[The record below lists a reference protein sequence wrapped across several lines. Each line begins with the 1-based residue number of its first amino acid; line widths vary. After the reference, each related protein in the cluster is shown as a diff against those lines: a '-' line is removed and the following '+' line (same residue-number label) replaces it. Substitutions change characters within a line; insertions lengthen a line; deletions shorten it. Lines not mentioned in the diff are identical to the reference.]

1 MAGNVCAQI
10 LKGDV
15 DGDGKITIND
25 ANAAVNIYL
34 GSEKA
39 ESYSLGEALKALR
52 FSGSMIQEG
61 VRTDFY
67 SGQQLP
73 PPVPFS
79 VKATIAGSPSYAS
92 EANAKPLGVG
102 ENSPA
107 VTAVID
113 NGGTDG
119 SHPFYWSAGDKLGV
133 YYTTR
138 PYEGPALEPM
148 TLSTGAGTANGTFTG
163 EIHYSGCSNMALH
176 PYQGGTTYADRV
188 ISNVYLKTEQ
198 NATPNTCD
206 PECALM
212 TGLASSE
219 DVTATS
225 ISNMEF
231 RNVVSYLRVKA
242 KFDCKSITIV
252 SNEPKEYLTGLVNI
266 MYQYGVPIYE
276 PKEDEHNTTL
286 ALNKVILKGDIKA
299 GETYYIAVLPV
310 TLTAGIK
317 IIFETCEK
325 TLTYNSP
332 STITTLYRNNYHD
345 FTSLLPS
352 SIVDIHGDYDVDF
365 VDLGLPSGTLW
376 CNHNLGAS
384 HSYDIGKYYAWGEIA
399 AQGETDT
406 DNRWNI
412 ATYKTP
418 SKMMFTWETYKYGD
432 GSDIGHDYQ
441 AMSKYAS
448 YCTEPEDQKTQLDS
462 EDDAAAMT
470 KCSGVMPTKDQF
482 EELIDGCNWE
492 YTENYMD
499 KGVKGFKVSNK
510 SDDKKFIFLPFTGFY
525 QNGMII
531 NENSTH
537 GYYWSRDVSP
547 KPKDSSNDDCYL
559 QAWDLVIGNDTSRPT
574 VSQIFK
580 ELHEDNRRGGQCIRP
595 VDKVWNKTQQ

>member
-133 YYTTR
+133 YYTSQ
-138 PYEGPALEPM
+138 PIEGPALEPM

-163 EIHYSGCSNMALH
+163 DIHYSGCSNMALH
-176 PYQGGTTYADRV
+176 PYQEGTTYADGV

-212 TGLASSE
+212 TGLASSG

-252 SNEPKEYLTGLVNI
+252 SNVPTEYLTGLVEI
-266 MYQYGVPIYE
+266 GYQDGVPVYKPE
-276 PKEDEHNTTL
+276 KESGNTL
-286 ALNKVILKGDIKA
+286 ALNKVVLKGNIQK

-325 TLTYNSP
+325 TLTYNSS

-352 SIVDIHGDYDVDF
+352 SIVDIHGDYDVAF

-384 HSYDIGKYYAWGEIA
+384 HSYDTGKYYAWGEIA

-406 DNRWNI
+406 DNQWNI
-412 ATYKTP
+412 ARYNTP
-418 SKMMFTWETYKYGD
+418 SKMMFTWETYKYNVN
-432 GSDIGHDYQ
+432 GSNIGYDRQ
-441 AMSKYAS
+441 GMSKYAS
-448 YCTEPEDQKTQLDS
+448 YCTKPEDQKTQLDP
-462 EDDAAAMT
+462 EDDAAQVT
-470 KCSGVMPTKDQF
+470 ECNGVMPTKDQF
-482 EELIDGCNWE
+482 EELIAECDWE

-510 SDDKKFIFLPFTGFY
+510 SDASKFIFLPFTGFY

-547 KPKDSSNDDCYL
+547 DSEGGYGKDCYL
-559 QAWDLVIGNDTSRPT
+559 QAWDLVIGNDTGAG
-574 VSQIFK
+574 K
-580 ELHEDNRRGGQCIRP
+580 EYAHIHRDNRRGGQCIRP
-595 VDKVWNKTQQ
+595 VDKVWNKPQPQQ